1 MLHSSTKSCHER
13 GFSDLGVDRSFRS
26 LRSKFDICYSQSTV
40 SCSLGVKSIHVASR
54 GLKENHLF
62 FHGMQR
68 HALIGCLIGT
78 DFKFTETGEHFKQ
91 SIKKLNPKDFDLVL
105 MRLPRPISDD
115 FLLWVEEVFSKAVI
129 INKPS
134 GIIETSNKKFLVNF
148 PDLCPT
154 LSLCNSIDSVKEEV
168 KKYPIVLK
176 PLKGYSG
183 IGLLRINGD
192 VVDDGT
198 KEYDIDTYLESM
210 KDALEESGYLS
221 MRYLKNVDQGDKR
234 ILVIDGQI
242 LAASLRL
249 PAKDSWLCNVAQ
261 GGTSVASEVT
271 KEEYK
276 IIERINPSLS
286 QKGILIYG
294 VDTLVDDDGKRV
306 LSEINTLSVGGFPQA
321 ETQTQKPIIKSLI
334 NKIFEYAGE

>member
-1 MLHSSTKSCHER
+1 MTWGFRILVLTDHSGH
-13 GFSDLGVDRSFRS
+13 SDQNSIYAILNQLLADHR
-26 LRSKFDICYSQSTV
+26 C
-40 SCSLGVKSIHVASR
+40 KSIHVASR

-62 FHGMQR
+62 FYGMQR
-68 HALIGCLIGT
+68 QALIGCPV
-78 DFKFTETGEHFKQ
+78 DAEFKFTDSGEYFKK
-91 SIKKLNPKDFDLVL
+91 SIKKLFPNDFDMVM

-115 FLLWVEEVFSKAVI
+115 FLLWVEEVFSKAIV

-134 GIIETSNKKFLVNF
+134 GIMATSNKKFLVNF

-154 LSLCNSIDSVKEEV
+154 IRLCNSIDTVKEEI

-183 IGLLRINGD
+183 IGLLKINGD
-192 VVDDGT
+192 VVDDGK
-198 KEYDIDTYLESM
+198 KEYDTEKYLESI
-210 KDALEESGYLS
+210 KDVLEEDGYLS

-234 ILVIDGQI
+234 ILVIGGHI

-249 PAKDSWLCNVAQ
+249 PAQDSWLCNVAQ
-261 GGTSVASEVT
+261 GGTSIASKAT
-271 KEEYK
+271 IEEFK

-306 LSEINTLSVGGFPQA
+306 LSEINTLSVGGFPQVEA
-321 ETQTQKPIIKSLI
+321 QTQKPIIKTLI